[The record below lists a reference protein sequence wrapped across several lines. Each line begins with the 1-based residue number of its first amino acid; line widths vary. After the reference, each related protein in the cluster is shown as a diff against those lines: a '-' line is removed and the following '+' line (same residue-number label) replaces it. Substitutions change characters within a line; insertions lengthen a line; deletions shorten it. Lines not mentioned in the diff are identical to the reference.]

1 MRRLDFSELAGRY
14 DSIVVLDTETSGLR
28 PDFHEIIELAAARV
42 EGGGPVEEYDR
53 FIRLSPGARL
63 DPRITE
69 LTGITQERLAGEGIE
84 KADAC
89 RDFAALLGHGRTLVA
104 AYNAQFDLAF
114 LFYFLHRDGNAMLLG
129 EADYLDVLTV
139 YKDRRPYPHKL
150 RDAIEGYGLGAKV
163 VNSHRAIDDVLATVE
178 VLRAMSQERA
188 DLDRYINLFGFNP
201 KYGPAGRRFKK
212 IAYLPQPYGSRR
224 PLYEF
229 LPPRA
234 KETAPLG

>member
-28 PDFHEIIELAAARV
+28 PDFHEIIELAAARI
-42 EGGGPVEEYDR
+42 EDGAPVEKYDR
-53 FIRLSPGARL
+53 FIRLSPGRRL

-69 LTGITQERLAGEGIE
+69 LTGITGQLLEDEGIG

-89 RDFAALLGHGRTLVA
+89 RDFAALLSHGKTLIA

-114 LFYFLHRDGNAMLLG
+114 LFYFLHRDGNALILG
-129 EADYLDVLTV
+129 EADYLDALTV

-150 RDAIEGYGLGAKV
+150 KDAIEGYDLGAKV

-178 VLRAMSQERA
+178 VLRAMSRERA

-201 KYGPAGRRFKK
+201 KYGPAGRRFRK
-212 IAYLPQPYGSRR
+212 IDYLPQPYGTRP
-224 PLYEF
+224 PLYES
-229 LPPRA
+229 LTPGPKKQA
-234 KETAPLG
+234 